1 MRLFFYVLFCSYVL
15 LSKQGTHPRLHNARD
30 ASSLAR
36 TKGPYLHELHNAD
49 EGTCNHHHKV
59 PDLVKK
65 DRKESNA
72 TSFPCVIIKN
82 APPTIVDFVH

>member
-1 MRLFFYVLFCSYVL
+1 MFFCLNKVYPRETAQCSRRVIPG
-15 LSKQGTHPRLHNARD
+15 QD
-30 ASSLAR
+30 Q
-36 TKGPYLHELHNAD
+36 GPYLHELHNAD
-49 EGTCNHHHKV
+49 EATCNHHHKV
-59 PDLVKK
+59 LGLVKK